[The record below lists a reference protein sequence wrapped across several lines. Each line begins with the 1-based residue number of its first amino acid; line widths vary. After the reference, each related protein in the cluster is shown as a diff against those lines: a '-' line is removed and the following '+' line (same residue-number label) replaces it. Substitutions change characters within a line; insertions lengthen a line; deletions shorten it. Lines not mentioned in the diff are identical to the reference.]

1 MTYIISIAYAV
12 VLISAVFVILRWGM
26 VRCNGPTPMGIV
38 SLVALLFTAG
48 LDMGLIM
55 LPLGEFPVYAA
66 EPEFAFSNPLAVE
79 FGMWGPLV
87 WMMYFLSTFYF
98 VIFEPRLKIFEIPLV
113 RYVYNLTVVATCA
126 FSCFLFYTALP
137 NYIPGI
143 PDWGRWGLA
152 IFVIAVSVYTS
163 ADLHILRWLALTS
176 TWTFVC
182 LIFCALI
189 AGTFFYSGV
198 GLSVLG
204 KEVGLLSDYFPKI
217 THFITPINAYHEFYL
232 FWWFSWSIMIGQF
245 VSNFIG
251 NLRTWTLAF
260 AMIILPS
267 IPLAAWFCVLHV
279 YYTYNITIPAWL
291 NWFMVLVGI
300 VFVVNS
306 LDALIRL
313 YSRNLGLS
321 VERLGKPF
329 YYAMNF
335 GVQFALVLAYQF
347 TPFKIEWVG
356 VMVIG
361 IYAVIYA
368 ILLLNPSHIRA
379 AVAEARGL

>member
-1 MTYIISIAYAV
+1 MSYIITVAYAV
-12 VLISAVFVILRWGM
+12 VLLSAVFVVLRWGT

-55 LPLGEFPVYAA
+55 LPLTEFPVYAS

-98 VIFEPRLKIFEIPLV
+98 VMFEPRLKVFEINFV
-113 RYVYNLTVVATCA
+113 RWFYNLTVVATCA
-126 FSCFLFYTALP
+126 FSCYLFYTALP

-143 PDWGRWGLA
+143 SEAARWGLA
-152 IFVIAVSVYTS
+152 VFVIAVSVYTS

-182 LIFCALI
+182 LIFCALV
-189 AGTFFYSGV
+189 AGTFVYSGV
-198 GLSVLG
+198 GISAMAGEATQLM
-204 KEVGLLSDYFPKI
+204 DYFPKI
-217 THFITPINAYHEFYL
+217 THFMSPINDYHEFYL
-232 FWWFSWSIMIGQF
+232 FWWFSWSVMIGQF

-251 NLRTWTLAF
+251 GLRTWALAV
-260 AMIILPS
+260 AMVILPS
-267 IPLAAWFCVLHV
+267 IPLAAWFCVLHI
-279 YYTYNITIPAWL
+279 YYQNDIAIPGWL
-291 NWFMVLVGI
+291 NWFMVAVGI

-321 VERLGKPF
+321 AERLGKPV

-347 TPFKIEWVG
+347 TPFRIEWVG
-356 VMVIG
+356 LMVIG
-361 IYAVIYA
+361 IYVVIYWMLFRHPHHA
-368 ILLLNPSHIRA
+368 RA
-379 AVAEARGL
+379 ALAEARLS

>member
-1 MTYIISIAYAV
+1 MSYVISVAYGI
-12 VLISAVFVILRWGM
+12 VLISALFVILRWGSA
-26 VRCNGPTPMGIV
+26 RCYGPTPMGIV

-55 LPLGEFPVYAA
+55 LPLTEFPVYAQEA
-66 EPEFAFSNPLAVE
+66 EFAFSNPLAVE

-98 VIFEPRLKIFEIPLV
+98 VMFEPRLKVFEIPFV
-113 RYVYNLTVVATCA
+113 KWFYNLTVVATCA
-126 FSCFLFYTALP
+126 FSCYLFYTALP

-143 PDWGRWGLA
+143 SETARWGLA
-152 IFVIAVSVYTS
+152 VFVIAVSVYTS

-198 GLSVLG
+198 GLTVMAG
-204 KEVGLLSDYFPKI
+204 EVGQLMDYFPKI
-217 THFITPINAYHEFYL
+217 THFMSPINAYHEFYL
-232 FWWFSWSIMIGQF
+232 FWWFSWSVMIGQF

-251 NLRTWTLAF
+251 GLRTWALAI
-260 AMIILPS
+260 AMVILPS

-279 YYTYNITIPAWL
+279 YYQYDIAIPGWL
-291 NWFMVLVGI
+291 NWFMVAVGI

-321 VERLGKPF
+321 AERLGKPT
-329 YYAMNF
+329 YYVLNF
-335 GVQFALVLAYQF
+335 GVQLALVLAYQF

-356 VMVIG
+356 LMVIC
-361 IYAVIYA
+361 IYA
-368 ILLLNPSHIRA
+368 IIYWILFRNPHHVR
-379 AVAEARGL
+379 EALATARRP